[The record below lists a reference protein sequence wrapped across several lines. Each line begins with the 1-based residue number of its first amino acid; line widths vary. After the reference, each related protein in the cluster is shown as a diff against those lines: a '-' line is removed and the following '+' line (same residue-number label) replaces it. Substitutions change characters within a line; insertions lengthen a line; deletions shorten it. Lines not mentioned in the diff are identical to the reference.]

1 MEISSVIYFRHLLD
15 LTTSSY
21 KKCNYRPSDR
31 NWTSSFLVSKPDAK
45 SPVVKKATIS
55 RPKTEPKE
63 EITATKSVHGIT
75 TFLVRIF
82 LFPLEH
88 SYFQMEHSYF
98 QMDHSYFQ
106 WTILIS
112 NGPFLFPNG
121 TFLFPNGPFLFPTE
135 HSYFQWNILIF
146 SHWIVT
152 SHGAIFLS

>member
-1 MEISSVIYFRHLLD
+1 LFQGILTMEISSVIYFRHLLD

-88 SYFQMEHSYF
+88 SYFQM
-98 QMDHSYFQ
+98 DRSYFQ

-121 TFLFPNGPFLFPTE
+121 PFLFPMD
-135 HSYFQWNILIF
+135 HSYFQWTILISKWNILI
-146 SHWIVT
+146 SK
-152 SHGAIFLS
+152 